1 MSYLSIYRRFRPQT
15 FDKVIGQEHI
25 TKTLINQIKSDK
37 IGHAYL
43 FCGTRGTGKTSTA
56 KIFAKAINCLSPE
69 NGSPCGKCKNCQ
81 ALSEANAPDIFE
93 IDAASNNKVENV
105 REIRDKVQYPPVVGK
120 YKVYIIDEVH
130 MLTGEA
136 FNALLK
142 TLEEPPKHAVF
153 ILATTEVYKI
163 PTTILSRC
171 MRFDFR
177 LISNEELSSLIKEIF
192 DALGKT
198 YEEDA
203 VKLIA
208 RSGEGCVRDALS
220 VAETCAS
227 FCEGKISLNGVQ
239 EVLGATDDHKI
250 IDLVEKMLAC
260 DSGEA
265 LRGLNEL
272 IGLGKSVGM
281 IFKDII
287 SCIRELLTV
296 SSATTNFLGLTEEK
310 YQTYKQ
316 ISQKTS
322 TLELVRLM
330 EIFALSEG
338 DIRYGSHPRIILETA
353 VIKASLPKEETSV
366 QALAVRVAKLEKQL
380 SEAGVQPVP
389 YAQPVQSQPRAEKA
403 VERAVEK
410 PIERPIEKPIEKPI
424 AFSAVAVERAEEPIV
439 ARPMASQAVER
450 EQTSSNTGSSISEA
464 DGKKIWGAVIRKIR
478 RKSLTL
484 FAVCS
489 ERITEVKG
497 ETLCIYA
504 DGEGDYSL
512 LTKADN
518 LSKIQEAVQEVA
530 PLKVVILEKSGQLL
544 EKEQVEKDLEKVV
557 EIFGKDKVIK
567 EN

>member
-25 TKTLINQIKSDK
+25 TKTLINQIKNDK

-69 NGSPCGKCKNCQ
+69 NGSPCGKCSCCQ

-93 IDAASNNKVENV
+93 IDAASNNKVENI

-120 YKVYIIDEVH
+120 YKVYVIDEVH

-163 PTTILSRC
+163 PSTILSRC

-177 LISNEELSSLIKEIF
+177 LISVEELSSLIKEIF
-192 DALGKT
+192 TTLGRT
-198 YEEDA
+198 YEQDA
-203 VKLIA
+203 VTTIA

-220 VAETCAS
+220 IAETCAS
-227 FCEGKISLNGVQ
+227 FCDGEITLNGVQ

-250 IDLVEKMLAC
+250 IALIENMLASN
-260 DSGEA
+260 SGEA
-265 LRGLNEL
+265 LKGLNEL
-272 IGLGKSVGM
+272 ITLGKSVGM

-287 SCIRELLTV
+287 SAVRELLTV
-296 SSATTNFLGLTEEK
+296 ASTTTNFLGLTEEK
-310 YQTYKQ
+310 HNKYKE
-316 ISQKTS
+316 ITARV
-322 TLELVRLM
+322 TAPELIRIM
-330 EIFALSEG
+330 EIFSLSEG
-338 DIRYGSHPRIILETA
+338 EIRYGSHPRIILETA
-353 VIKASLPKEETSV
+353 VIKASLPKEDTSS
-366 QALAVRVAKLEKQL
+366 QALAVRVAKLEKLVEEL
-380 SEAGVQPVP
+380 SANPSPVP
-389 YAQPVQSQPRAEKA
+389 YQVSKPVEQAPTAYAQPITQVKPTATPVVTVSEER
-403 VERAVEK
+403 VEEQKPIIQTQREEK
-410 PIERPIEKPIEKPI
+410 PQPI
-424 AFSAVAVERAEEPIV
+424 
-439 ARPMASQAVER
+439 
-450 EQTSSNTGSSISEA
+450 ISDDA
-464 DGKKIWGAVIRKIR
+464 KKVWGAVIRKIR

-489 ERITEVKG
+489 ERITEIKG
-497 ETLCIYA
+497 DTLCIYA

-518 LSKIQEAVQEVA
+518 LSKIEESVKEVA
-530 PLKVVILEKSGQLL
+530 PLKVAILEKSSQLI
-544 EKEQVEKDLEKVV
+544 EKEQVDKDLEKVV
-557 EIFGKDKVIK
+557 EFFGKDKVIK

>member
-1 MSYLSIYRRFRPQT
+1 MSYLSIYRRFRPQA

-25 TKTLINQIKSDK
+25 TKTLINQIKADK

-69 NGSPCGKCKNCQ
+69 NGSPCGKCKNCL
-81 ALSEANAPDIFE
+81 ALSEANSPDIFE
-93 IDAASNNKVENV
+93 IDAASNNKVENI

-163 PTTILSRC
+163 PSTILSRC

-177 LISNEELSSLIKEIF
+177 LIPIEELSELIKEIF
-192 DALGKT
+192 TTLGKKF
-198 YEEDA
+198 EDDA

-227 FCEGKISLNGVQ
+227 FSDGVITLASVQ

-250 IDLVEKMLAC
+250 IELIEQILAC
-260 DSGEA
+260 NSGEA
-265 LRGLNEL
+265 LKGLNEL
-272 IGLGKSVGM
+272 ICLGKSVGM

-287 SCIRELLTV
+287 SCVRELLTV
-296 SSATTNFLGLTEEK
+296 ASTTTNFLGLTSEK
-310 YQTYKQ
+310 YQKYKD
-316 ISQKTS
+316 ITARVSAN
-322 TLELVRLM
+322 ELIRIM
-330 EIFALSEG
+330 EIFSLSEG
-338 DIRYGSHPRIILETA
+338 EIRYGSHPRIILETA
-353 VIKASLPKEETSV
+353 VIKASLPKEDTSA
-366 QALAVRVAKLEKQL
+366 QALSVRVAKLEKLVEEL
-380 SEAGVQPVP
+380 SLGKV
-389 YAQPVQSQPRAEKA
+389 YSQPKPI
-403 VERAVEK
+403 VEQVAMPVVEK
-410 PIERPIEKPIEKPI
+410 TKPIVVEEKSTEYIQEVKPTEQKPNFEQVQQVQI
-424 AFSAVAVERAEEPIV
+424 NLEVKSEPQGQV
-439 ARPMASQAVER
+439 FAGEDS
-450 EQTSSNTGSSISEA
+450 
-464 DGKKIWGAVIRKIR
+464 KKVWGAVIRKIR

-497 ETLCIYA
+497 DTLCIYA
-504 DGEGDYSL
+504 DGEGDYAL

-530 PLKVVILEKSGQLL
+530 PLKVAILEKSGQLL
-544 EKEQVEKDLEKVV
+544 EKEQVDKDLEKVV

>member
-25 TKTLINQIKSDK
+25 TKTLINQIKADK

-81 ALSEANAPDIFE
+81 ALSEANSPDIFE
-93 IDAASNNKVENV
+93 IDAASNNKVENI

-163 PTTILSRC
+163 PSTILSRC

-177 LISNEELSSLIKEIF
+177 LISIEELSELIKEIF
-192 DALGKT
+192 TTLGKK

-203 VKLIA
+203 IKLIA

-220 VAETCAS
+220 VAETCFS
-227 FCEGKISLNGVQ
+227 FSEETITLQGVQ

-250 IDLVEKMLAC
+250 IELVEQMLASN
-260 DSGEA
+260 SGEA
-265 LRGLNEL
+265 LKGLNQL
-272 IGLGKSVGM
+272 ITLGKSVGM

-287 SCIRELLTV
+287 SCVRELLTV
-296 SSATTNFLGLTEEK
+296 ASTTTNFLGLTSEK
-310 YQTYKQ
+310 YQKYKE
-316 ISQKTS
+316 ITS
-322 TLELVRLM
+322 RVEAVELIRIM
-330 EIFALSEG
+330 EIFSLSEG
-338 DIRYGSHPRIILETA
+338 EIRYGSHPRIILETA
-353 VIKASLPKEETSV
+353 VIKASLPKEDTSV
-366 QALAVRVAKLEKQL
+366 QALSVRIAKLEKMIEDLTSGKAVLYEQKPIIEEVKPTAY
-380 SEAGVQPVP
+380 SQEVP
-389 YAQPVQSQPRAEKA
+389 KAQEVKPQVALRPQVERPIQQVKMEVEIPTHQSQPQ
-403 VERAVEK
+403 
-410 PIERPIEKPIEKPI
+410 
-424 AFSAVAVERAEEPIV
+424 AVANE
-439 ARPMASQAVER
+439 
-450 EQTSSNTGSSISEA
+450 
-464 DGKKIWGAVIRKIR
+464 DGKKVWGAVIRKIR

-497 ETLCIYA
+497 DTLCIYA
-504 DGEGDYSL
+504 DGEGDYAL

-518 LSKIQEAVQEVA
+518 LSKIREAVEEVA
-530 PLKVVILEKSGQLL
+530 PLKVAILEKSGELL
-544 EKEQVEKDLEKVV
+544 EKEQVDKDLERVV

>member
-25 TKTLINQIKSDK
+25 TKTLINQIKADK

-43 FCGTRGTGKTSTA
+43 FCGPRGTGKTSTA

-81 ALSEANAPDIFE
+81 ALAEANSPDIFE
-93 IDAASNNKVENV
+93 IDAASNNKVENI

-163 PTTILSRC
+163 PSTILSRC

-177 LISNEELSSLIKEIF
+177 LIPIEELCELIKEIF
-192 DALGKT
+192 TTLGKA

-227 FCEGKISLNGVQ
+227 FSEDKITLSSVQ

-250 IDLVEKMLAC
+250 IELVEHMFASN
-260 DSGEA
+260 SGEA
-265 LRGLNEL
+265 LKGLNEL
-272 IGLGKSVGM
+272 VSLGKSVGM

-287 SCIRELLTV
+287 SCVRELLAV
-296 SSATTNFLGLTEEK
+296 SSTTTNFLGLTSDK
-310 YQTYKQ
+310 YQKYKE
-316 ISQKTS
+316 ITARVA
-322 TLELVRLM
+322 TVELIRIM
-330 EIFALSEG
+330 EIFSLSEG
-338 DIRYGSHPRIILETA
+338 EIRYGSHPRIILETA
-353 VIKASLPKEETSV
+353 VIKASLPKEDTSV
-366 QALAVRVAKLEKQL
+366 QALSVRISKLEKMIEDLTSDKVIPYEQKPIKVEQVKP
-380 SEAGVQPVP
+380 SAYSQEVKPVEQQAPIVQKLVQEENLQPIEVK
-389 YAQPVQSQPRAEKA
+389 AQPQLQ
-403 VERAVEK
+403 
-410 PIERPIEKPIEKPI
+410 
-424 AFSAVAVERAEEPIV
+424 VA
-439 ARPMASQAVER
+439 
-450 EQTSSNTGSSISEA
+450 SE
-464 DGKKIWGAVIRKIR
+464 DGKKVWGAVIRKIR

-489 ERITEVKG
+489 ERITEIKG
-497 ETLCIYA
+497 DTLCIYA
-504 DGEGDYSL
+504 DGEGDYAL

-518 LSKIQEAVQEVA
+518 LSKIREAVEEVA
-530 PLKVVILEKSGQLL
+530 PLKVAILEKSGELL
-544 EKEQVEKDLEKVV
+544 EKEQVDKDLEKVV
-557 EIFGKDKVIK
+557 EFFGKDKVIK

>member
-15 FDKVIGQEHI
+15 FDKVIGQQHI
-25 TKTLINQIKSDK
+25 TKTLINQIMTDK

-56 KIFAKAINCLSPE
+56 KIFAKAINCLSPIS
-69 NGSPCGKCKNCQ
+69 GSPCGKCANCQ
-81 ALSEANAPDIFE
+81 ALGEANCPDIFE
-93 IDAASNNKVENV
+93 IDAASNNKVENI

-163 PTTILSRC
+163 PSTILSRC

-177 LISNEELSSLIKEIF
+177 LISIEELSGLIKEIF
-192 DALGKT
+192 DTLGRE
-198 YEEDA
+198 YEQDA
-203 VKLIA
+203 VTMIA

-220 VAETCAS
+220 IAETCAS
-227 FCEGKISLNGVQ
+227 FCDGKITLAGVQ

-250 IDLVEKMLAC
+250 INLIEQMLGHN
-260 DSGEA
+260 SGEA
-265 LRGLNEL
+265 LMGLNQL
-272 IGLGKSVGM
+272 ITLGKSVGM

-287 SCIRELLTV
+287 SGVRELLTV
-296 SSATTNFLGLTEEK
+296 ASTDTNFLGLTQEK
-310 YQTYKQ
+310 YQKYKE
-316 ISQKTS
+316 ITS
-322 TLELVRLM
+322 RVTSPELIRIM
-330 EIFALSEG
+330 EIFSQSEG
-338 DIRYGSHPRIILETA
+338 EIRYGSHPRIILETA
-353 VIKASLPKEETSV
+353 VVKASLPKEDISV
-366 QALAVRVAKLEKQL
+366 QALAVRVAKLEKLVEEL
-380 SEAGVQPVP
+380 SANPRPIP
-389 YAQPVQSQPRAEKA
+389 YKE
-403 VERAVEK
+403 ERQEK
-410 PIERPIEKPIEKPI
+410 PIPLVTPIPQVEKQATLSQQTKPVKEEI
-424 AFSAVAVERAEEPIV
+424 KQTNPQPSVALED
-439 ARPMASQAVER
+439 
-450 EQTSSNTGSSISEA
+450 T
-464 DGKKIWGAVIRKIR
+464 KKVWGAVIRKIR

-489 ERITEVKG
+489 ERITEIKG
-497 ETLCIYA
+497 DTLCIYA

-518 LSKIQEAVQEVA
+518 LAKIEESVQEVA
-530 PLKVVILEKSGQLL
+530 PLKVAILEKSSQFI
-544 EKEQVEKDLEKVV
+544 EKEQVDKDLEKVV
-557 EIFGKDKVIK
+557 EFFGKDKVIK